1 MKTSFVDVTDG
12 VTADERVLER
22 VASGVANPDGVLA
35 GDAVVLVETSLVP
48 VNDAVTAGV
57 NEADGVTLAVKD
69 DTAVTFDWVGELVV
83 VMI

>member
-1 MKTSFVDVTDG
+1 MTTSFVDVTDG